1 LKLGCK
7 GGSSAATTD
16 NFVGCHHGK
25 ARYGKRNRVA
35 REITISVIDRKG
47 PVVHAGPVLTKSEL
61 LDAVEALA
69 TSRAEIARVL
79 TLAPARVTELYAG
92 KRDLSFDEAR
102 KLIHHY
108 HIGGERGP
116 ASVAE
121 FASAQ
126 GIAMVEEVDL
136 ALGMGGGTTDDA
148 PESMGLVP
156 FKLDWLRGLHQG
168 AIESLRVV
176 RGRGDSMQPTIHDG
190 DTVLIDLAQKR
201 IDDQDRIWA
210 VYWGDL
216 GMIKRVRQ
224 TPRGSYMLL
233 SDNPVVSPIEAVDGE
248 MHVLGRVVWI
258 GRRV

>member
-1 LKLGCK
+1 MKVR
-7 GGSSAATTD
+7 SEDRSPTTPAN
-16 NFVGCHHGK
+16 NFVCCHHGFG
-25 ARYGKRNRVA
+25 RYEKRKPFA
-35 REITISVIDRKG
+35 SGITISVIDRMQS
-47 PVVHAGPVLTKSEL
+47 VVHSGPVLTKSEL
-61 LDAVEALA
+61 LAEVESRAG
-69 TSRAEIARVL
+69 SRAEIARVL
-79 TLAPARVTELYAG
+79 TLAPARVTEMFAG

-102 KLIHHY
+102 LLIHHY
-108 HIGGERGP
+108 QIGGERGP
-116 ASVAE
+116 ASIAE
-121 FASAQ
+121 FAQAQ

-136 ALGMGGGTTDDA
+136 ALGMGGGTTNDA

-156 FKLDWLRGLHQG
+156 FKLDWLRGLHAG
-168 AIESLRVV
+168 ALESLRVV

-248 MHVLGRVVWI
+248 MHVMGRVVWI